1 MISIIIPVYNAE
13 KYLCSTVDSI
23 LSQNSL
29 DYELL
34 LIDDGSQDQSGK
46 ICDEYASQDC
56 RVRVFHKQNGGV
68 SSARN
73 LGIDKATG
81 EWIFFVDSDDI
92 VLPSALE
99 FISTCISDNVNCD
112 LFIFRHQCNG
122 EPVDVSLSPDLTV
135 DEYLRKLL
143 AYKIVSSPW
152 AKLYRTVYVK
162 KIRFNQNLR
171 IGEDLLFNVEYVS
184 LIDKNNHIKYFDV
197 EVYSYI
203 CRQDSA
209 MHASNIGSE
218 YIQLNR
224 IALPVMRRILGI
236 HYSSNIALFGAINL
250 FSSFWMLRKFPEKDE
265 IAQMQKLV
273 TQINNLKPTD
283 IITRYL
289 FLLKKSKLLAFLYL
303 KFRYFKSNFKKI
315 ANKYDNIKKR
325 IKVLSQ
331 GR

>member
-13 KYLCSTVDSI
+13 NFLCSTVDSI

-34 LIDDGSQDQSGK
+34 LIDDGSKDKSGK
-46 ICDEYASQDC
+46 ICDEYARQDG
-56 RVRVFHKQNGGV
+56 RVRVFHKKNGGV

-73 LGIDKATG
+73 LGIDKASG
-81 EWIFFVDSDDI
+81 EWMLFVDSDDL
-92 VLPSALE
+92 VLPSALD
-99 FISTCISDNVNCD
+99 FIETCIKKYNVNCD
-112 LFIFRHQCNG
+112 FFLFKHQCGG
-122 EPVDVSLSPDLTV
+122 EHVNIPFSPEVTV
-135 DEYLRKLL
+135 DEFLMNMLS
-143 AYKIVSSPW
+143 YKVVSSPW

-218 YIQLNR
+218 YIQLNT
-224 IALPVMRRILGI
+224 IALPVMRRILGT

-303 KFRYFKSNFKKI
+303 KFRYFESSFKK
-315 ANKYDNIKKR
+315 NSK
-325 IKVLSQ
+325 
-331 GR
+331 

>member
-13 KYLCSTVDSI
+13 NFLCSTVDSI

-34 LIDDGSQDQSGK
+34 LVDDGSQDQSGK
-46 ICDEYASQDC
+46 ICDEYARQDG
-56 RVRVFHKQNGGV
+56 RVRVFHKKNGGV

-73 LGIDKATG
+73 LGIDKASG
-81 EWIFFVDSDDI
+81 EWILFVDSDDL
-92 VLPSALE
+92 VLPSALD
-99 FISTCISDNVNCD
+99 FIEICIKKYNVNCD
-112 LFIFRHQCNG
+112 FFLFKYQCGG
-122 EPVDVSLSPDLTV
+122 EHVNIPFSPEVTV
-135 DEYLRKLL
+135 DEFLMNILS
-143 AYKIVSSPW
+143 YKVVSSPW

-184 LIDKNNHIKYFDV
+184 LIDNSHIKYFDV

-303 KFRYFKSNFKKI
+303 KFRYFKSNLKK
-315 ANKYDNIKKR
+315 NSK
-325 IKVLSQ
+325 
-331 GR
+331 

>member
-13 KYLCSTVDSI
+13 KNLCSTVDSI

-152 AKLYRTVYVK
+152 AKLYRTVYAK
-162 KIRFNQNLR
+162 ELRFNQNLR

-184 LIDKNNHIKYFDV
+184 LIGKNIHIKYSDA

-203 CRQDSA
+203 YREDSA
-209 MHASNIGSE
+209 MHASNVCSE
-218 YIQLNR
+218 YLQLNT
-224 IALPVMRRILGI
+224 IAVPIMSRILGSR
-236 HYSSNIALFGAINL
+236 YDSSIALFEAINL
-250 FSSFWMLRKFPEKDE
+250 FSSFWIPRRLPCEKE
-265 IAQMQKLV
+265 IVQMKKLA
-273 TQINNLKPTD
+273 TQIKYLKPYD
-283 IITRYL
+283 IITSYL
-289 FLLKKSKLLAFLYL
+289 FLLRKSRLLASLYL
-303 KFRYFKSNFKKI
+303 TFRYCKSRLKFKN
-315 ANKYDNIKKR
+315 
-325 IKVLSQ
+325 
-331 GR
+331 

>member
-46 ICDEYASQDC
+46 ICDEFASQDC

-99 FISTCISDNVNCD
+99 FISTSISDNVNCD

-152 AKLYRTVYVK
+152 AKLYRTVYAK
-162 KIRFNQNLR
+162 ELRFNQNLR

-184 LIDKNNHIKYFDV
+184 LIGKNIHIKYSDA

-203 CRQDSA
+203 SRENSA
-209 MHASNIGSE
+209 MHASNVCSE
-218 YIQLNR
+218 YLQLNT
-224 IALPVMRRILGI
+224 IAVPIMSRILGS
-236 HYSSNIALFGAINL
+236 HYDSYIALFEAINL
-250 FSSFWMLRKFPEKDE
+250 FSSFWIPRRLPCEKE
-265 IAQMQKLV
+265 IVQMQKLA
-273 TQINNLKPTD
+273 TQIKYLKPYD

-289 FLLKKSKLLAFLYL
+289 FLLRKSRLLAFLYL
-303 KFRYFKSNFKKI
+303 KFRYFKSSFKK
-315 ANKYDNIKKR
+315 NSK
-325 IKVLSQ
+325 
-331 GR
+331 

>member
-23 LSQNSL
+23 LSQDSL

-34 LIDDGSQDQSGK
+34 LIDDGSKDKSGK
-46 ICDEYASQDC
+46 ICDEYARQDG
-56 RVRVFHKQNGGV
+56 RVRVFHKKNGGV

-73 LGIDKATG
+73 LGIDKASG
-81 EWIFFVDSDDI
+81 EWMLFVDSDDL
-92 VLPSALE
+92 VLPSALD
-99 FISTCISDNVNCD
+99 FIETCTKKYNVNCD
-112 LFIFRHQCNG
+112 FFLFKHQCGG
-122 EPVDVSLSPDLTV
+122 EHVNIPFSPEVTV
-135 DEYLRKLL
+135 DEFLINMLS
-143 AYKIVSSPW
+143 YKVVSSPW

-303 KFRYFKSNFKKI
+303 KFRYFKSSLKK
-315 ANKYDNIKKR
+315 
-325 IKVLSQ
+325 
-331 GR
+331 

>member
-1 MISIIIPVYNAE
+1 M
-13 KYLCSTVDSI
+13 
-23 LSQNSL
+23 
-29 DYELL
+29 
-34 LIDDGSQDQSGK
+34 
-46 ICDEYASQDC
+46 
-56 RVRVFHKQNGGV
+56 RVFHKQNGGV

-152 AKLYRTVYVK
+152 AKLYRTVYAK
-162 KIRFNQNLR
+162 ELRFNQNLR

-184 LIDKNNHIKYFDV
+184 LIGKNIHIKYSDA

-203 CRQDSA
+203 CREDSA
-209 MHASNIGSE
+209 MHASNVCSE
-218 YIQLNR
+218 YLQLNT
-224 IALPVMRRILGI
+224 IAVPIMSRILGS
-236 HYSSNIALFGAINL
+236 HYDSSIALFEAINL
-250 FSSFWMLRKFPEKDE
+250 FSSFWIPRRLPCEKE
-265 IAQMQKLV
+265 IVQMKKLA
-273 TQINNLKPTD
+273 TQIKYLKPYD
-283 IITRYL
+283 IITSYL
-289 FLLKKSKLLAFLYL
+289 FLLRKSRLLASLYL
-303 KFRYFKSNFKKI
+303 TFRYCKSRLKFKN
-315 ANKYDNIKKR
+315 
-325 IKVLSQ
+325 
-331 GR
+331 

>member
-13 KYLCSTVDSI
+13 KYLCRTVDSI

-34 LIDDGSQDQSGK
+34 LVDDGSKDCSGK
-46 ICDEYASQDC
+46 ICDEYARQDN

-81 EWIFFVDSDDI
+81 EWILFVDSDDM

-99 FISTCISDNVNCD
+99 FISTCISDNANCD

-152 AKLYRTVYVK
+152 AKLYRTVYAK
-162 KIRFNQNLR
+162 ELRFNQNLR

-184 LIDKNNHIKYFDV
+184 LKGKNIHIKYYDA

-203 CRQDSA
+203 CRENSA
-209 MHASNIGSE
+209 MHASNVCSE
-218 YIQLNR
+218 YLQLNT
-224 IALPVMRRILGI
+224 IAVPIIRRILGP
-236 HYSSNIALFGAINL
+236 HYDSSIALFEAINL
-250 FSSFWMLRKFPEKDE
+250 FSSFWISRRLPCEKE
-265 IAQMQKLV
+265 IAQMQKLA
-273 TQINNLKPTD
+273 TQINYLKPYD

-289 FLLKKSKLLAFLYL
+289 FLLRKSRLLASLYL
-303 KFRYFKSNFKKI
+303 TLRYCKSRLKFN
-315 ANKYDNIKKR
+315 N
-325 IKVLSQ
+325 
-331 GR
+331 